1 MKRLSAAAGKGVP
14 GPERPSA
21 FSELVYTKNDSY
33 IIHFGDLGK
42 IHKAAS
48 LGQVQKLESMTVT
61 KKTID
66 LNKRDVKKRTALHWA
81 CVNGH
86 AEVVTFLVD
95 RKCRLD
101 VLDGEN
107 RTPLMKASLT
117 PLLLA
122 IMKRSERIVEFLLTK
137 NANANVVNEFKW
149 YGTSFFF
156 FFLKKHLT
164 SVLD

>member
-14 GPERPSA
+14 VPERPSA

-66 LNKRDVKKRTALHWA
+66 LNKRDVKKRYQALPKP
-81 CVNGH
+81 GLQE
-86 AEVVTFLVD
+86 EVVAVGGSPLQNEGLGGLGTRGAGGGVAGGGVACCGAAIL
-95 RKCRLD
+95 
-101 VLDGEN
+101 G
-107 RTPLMKASLT
+107 RTPRPGMGA
-117 PLLLA
+117 PCRA
-122 IMKRSERIVEFLLTK
+122 E
-137 NANANVVNEFKW
+137 
-149 YGTSFFF
+149 GPGH
-156 FFLKKHLT
+156 LKINSKL
-164 SVLD
+164 